1 MTMDWWTLAFQ
12 AINFLVLAWLLQRF
26 LYRPIVGILERRRRE
41 SEAATS
47 LLEQA
52 KQQAE
57 SERAGFE
64 AKRRELAAEQDRL
77 VQETRARLEHERT
90 DVLAAARRE
99 AETIVAT
106 ARQAL
111 EEERRQA
118 LAGLFD
124 SSLDL
129 ATDIAA
135 RLLQQTGTESADA
148 ALFQR
153 LADHLNELSDDHR
166 TALLAQIDSNTPVR
180 VVTAHP
186 LGEGSAQTLRE
197 KIAAV
202 LGDGTRLD
210 FETRADLLAGVE
222 LRFLHATLR
231 CTWRSALDDIR
242 RDLAG
247 K

>member
-1 MTMDWWTLAFQ
+1 MTIDWWTLAFQ

-26 LYRPIVGILERRRRE
+26 LYRPVVGILERRRQE
-41 SEAATS
+41 SDAAAS
-47 LLEQA
+47 RLEQA
-52 KQQAE
+52 KKQAE
-57 SERAGFE
+57 SERTAFE
-64 AKRRELAAEQDRL
+64 AKRRDLAAEQDRM
-77 VQETRARLEHERT
+77 VQETRARVEHERQDILT
-90 DVLAAARRE
+90 AARRE
-99 AETIVAT
+99 AEAIVAT

-153 LADHLNELSDDHR
+153 LMDHLTGLSDDQR
-166 TALLAQIDSNTPVR
+166 TALLAQIDGDASLR
-180 VVTAHP
+180 VVTARP
-186 LGEGSAQTLRE
+186 LGEAAARTLRE

-202 LGDGTRLD
+202 LGDGTRLV

-222 LRFLHATLR
+222 LRFPHATLR
-231 CTWRSALDDIR
+231 FTWRSALDDVR
-242 RDLAG
+242 RDLAAT
-247 K
+247 